1 MQISRLHYPLSDD
14 FKVDGPT
21 VVAMGFFDGFHQG
34 HQAVLQRAKIEA
46 EKRGAKLAVLTY
58 DHHPAIV
65 YRKISPHE
73 QRYLT
78 LNDYKMQLLRDFGV
92 DQVFLVNYSYDFQ
105 SQTPEEF
112 INNFLKRFNAVAVVA
127 GFDHTYGDKKVATMA
142 NFPKFVKGAFDV
154 ITVPSVDINDKKVS
168 STRIRIELDSGDVD
182 SVTKLLGRPFQTRGV
197 IVHGEERG
205 RLLGYPTANVEHS
218 EYQWLPTIGIY
229 VVTVEIA
236 GKKYLGMA
244 SIGKNV
250 TFSDVHPMTVE
261 INLMDFDRNIYGE
274 VVNVN
279 WLSYLRAEIKFQTPE
294 DLIDQL
300 DKDKVA
306 TREYLEQHPEILN

>member
-1 MQISRLHYPLSDD
+1 MKISRLHYPLPDD
-14 FKVDGPT
+14 FEIGGPT
-21 VVAMGFFDGFHQG
+21 VVAMGFFDGFHKG
-34 HQAVLQRAKIEA
+34 HQAVLQRAKTEA

-65 YRKISPHE
+65 YRKMSPHE

-78 LNDYKMQLLRDFGV
+78 LNDYKMRLLADFGV
-92 DQVFLVNYSYDFQ
+92 KQVFLVNYSYNFQ
-105 SQTPEEF
+105 SQTPEDF
-112 INNFLKRFNAVAVVA
+112 INNFLKRFKAVAVVA
-127 GFDHTYGDKKVATMA
+127 GFDHTYGNKNIATMA

-154 ITVPSVDINDKKVS
+154 ITVPSVNLDDKKVS

-182 SVTKLLGRPFQTRGV
+182 GVNKLLGRPFQTRGV

-218 EYQWLPTIGIY
+218 EYQWLPAIGIY
-229 VVTVEIA
+229 VVTVEIV

-261 INLMDFDRNIYGE
+261 INLMDFDSNIYGE

-279 WLSYLRAEIKFQTPE
+279 WLSYLRNEIKFQTPA

-300 DKDKVA
+300 DQDKTA
-306 TREYLEQHPEILN
+306 TREYLQRHPEIMD